1 MAGWAFFWIFRQFS
15 YSLNEE
21 NEMQLTQYQRGSS
34 GKNIMRNI
42 FCCAVVVVCS
52 PFFPLWR
59 TNLCFASVD
68 HCRHHTSSWSSQHQF
83 NSFER
88 QIVCFTHITDCC
100 IHIFPFL
107 WLFSNSFFVCP
118 DMLFVWPIW
127 MVYLNSVFL
136 FILFFERKKIYSRC
150 YSVVLLVDVRA

>member
-1 MAGWAFFWIFRQFS
+1 MASISFHFSFFRLKDWESSTSVWLTERSFEFFRQFS

-21 NEMQLTQYQRGSS
+21 NEMQLSQYQRGSS

-83 NSFER
+83 KFVWETNCMLHS
-88 QIVCFTHITDCC
+88 HNG
-100 IHIFPFL
+100 L
-107 WLFSNSFFVCP
+107 LYSFFSISLA
-118 DMLFVWPIW
+118 LFKPFF
-127 MVYLNSVFL
+127 SVQICFL
-136 FILFFERKKIYSRC
+136 YGQFEWFI
-150 YSVVLLVDVRA
+150 

>member
-83 NSFER
+83 KFVWETNCMLHS
-88 QIVCFTHITDCC
+88 HNG
-100 IHIFPFL
+100 L
-107 WLFSNSFFVCP
+107 LYSFFSISLA
-118 DMLFVWPIW
+118 LFKLIFCLPRYAFC
-127 MVYLNSVFL
+127 MVNLNGL
-136 FILFFERKKIYSRC
+136 FKFSFFIYSF
-150 YSVVLLVDVRA
+150 LRA